1 MTSFLLFNPG
11 TLQQQQPQSFSIIN
25 SNNNNNNSNNNNN
38 NNNNNNHHNNNNN
51 NCQSSF
57 STPLGGSTGINN
69 LNSTT
74 TTTTTTTTSTNPLSG
89 STGIN
94 NSNIEVID
102 IDQCLKHCGCRNPK
116 ELIQLIR
123 SDAIENIEISWPDD
137 MGLWYMN
144 TIKSHEVSLQNLVEG
159 VRVAGQLLLLDPTSA
174 RFDLSKKQ
182 KTIVVRSVNIDRSS
196 SNLSSEDDDC
206 CYETEEDENGE
217 DGEVV
222 RSPQSKFSLLLD
234 ESEKFRKSFSLKK
247 SSRSAF
253 KKNKKDYHNGSS
265 AGGGGSGGVVV
276 LHYDNNGNQL
286 HYSNATTDINSR
298 HHQHGGVGDGY
309 PHSPPAVGGK
319 QLGKR
324 GYQQWSNSNSNSN
337 SSNNNGASSIVQSD
351 EDLDASWLE
360 EIKRNRAEVVP
371 DLSSPVL
378 FSMDKRSP
386 SPTLGSSC
394 GSSSPGLNNS
404 GNEMN
409 NSLDSPLGVSGGN
422 GNSLNISSGI
432 QCPPGANIDSAEKA
446 ILEGQIHLPPLLR
459 PRQYHAC
466 KTSKENRPTKRRKNH
481 TSLFCRHC
489 GTTDTPEW
497 RRGPDGR
504 KSLCNACGLH
514 YSKLVKRENMAVPE
528 LSRTFELSEILN
540 PSD

>member
-11 TLQQQQPQSFSIIN
+11 SLQQQQQPQSFSKDFINSSNNIN
-25 SNNNNNNSNNNNN
+25 SNNNNNNYNNNS
-38 NNNNNNHHNNNNN
+38 

-57 STPLGGSTGINN
+57 TTPLGGSNGFNN
-69 LNSTT
+69 PNSTT
-74 TTTTTTTTSTNPLSG
+74 TTNPLSG
-89 STGIN
+89 SNGIN

-123 SDAIENIEISWPDD
+123 SDAIENIEVSWPDD

-206 CYETEEDENGE
+206 CYETEEDDIGE

-234 ESEKFRKSFSLKK
+234 ESEKFRKNFSLKK

-253 KKNKKDYHNGSS
+253 KKNKKDYHHGSS

-286 HYSNATTDINSR
+286 HYSNTTDNNSR

-309 PHSPPAVGGK
+309 PHTPPSTGGK
-319 QLGKR
+319 SLGKR
-324 GYQQWSNSNSNSN
+324 GYQQWSN
-337 SSNNNGASSIVQSD
+337 NNNNTNNTNNGVGSNVQND